1 MKKRVD
7 KIFSDSI
14 KVFISPC
21 IAILLALVLS
31 ACLLLLAGNN
41 PIVAYKSLFKG
52 AFGSNHRIAETFVK
66 AIPLIILGLGISIA
80 FKAQIWNIGGDGQF
94 TLGAIFAA
102 FVALNF
108 PLPNVI
114 LFPLTFIAA
123 FVGGACWGG
132 IAGFLKTKFNANEV
146 ITTLMLNYVAFYL
159 LEWLIKGPMMD
170 PKGHGFPQTELI
182 HKGLRLPIILH
193 GTRLHSGLILALI
206 LTIGVYFFWKT
217 TLGFKIDVV
226 GHSSEVAKYGGIKV
240 NKVIMLTMFLSAGLA
255 GIAGWSEVFGIH
267 FRLLENVSGGYGNLA
282 IVVALLADL
291 NPLGIIVSAFFFAA
305 LVVGGNTMQRMAGVP
320 FSLVDVIQGL
330 VIIFVISRV
339 IYRRWRDNSAR
350 KNTNNRIFSKLASRR
365 SKNEYTD
372 SSVCTR

>member
-7 KIFSDSI
+7 RLFLNSFKGL
-14 KVFISPC
+14 ISPG
-21 IAILLALVLS
+21 IAVILALLLS

-41 PIVAYKSLFKG
+41 PIEAYSSLFKG

-94 TLGAIFAA
+94 TLGAIFAV

-108 PLPNVI
+108 PLPKVI
-114 LFPLTFIAA
+114 LLPLTFIAA

-132 IAGFLKTKFNANEV
+132 LAGFLKTKFNANEV
-146 ITTLMLNYVAFYL
+146 ITTLMLNYIAFYL
-159 LEWLIKGPMMD
+159 LEWFIKGPMMD
-170 PKGHGFPQTELI
+170 PNGHGFPQTELI
-182 HKGLRLPIILH
+182 HEGLRLPIMLE
-193 GTRLHSGLILALI
+193 GTRLHSGLILAII

-217 TLGFKIDVV
+217 TLGFKVDIV
-226 GHSSEVAKYGGIKV
+226 GHSSEVAEYGGIKV
-240 NKVIMLTMFLSAGLA
+240 NKVIILTMFLSAGLA
-255 GIAGWSEVFGIH
+255 GIAGWNEVFGIH

-330 VIIFVISRV
+330 IIIFVISRV
-339 IYRRWRDNSAR
+339 IYRRWRDNCAGKSID
-350 KNTNNRIFSKLASRR
+350 NRFFGKFVSRG

-372 SSVCTR
+372 SSGSTR